1 MRASAKLIHV
11 EDLKRC
17 ASKGILSD
25 GQLEEILAAVGQ
37 APPAKP
43 EAHKGFNLPN
53 ICYYFGAMVIAFAY
67 TYLVYRHWDALTYGH
82 LLGMSLGTA
91 ALLAGLGYPLRYRW
105 RFPTAGGLLI
115 FAAVVLTPFTVYCVE
130 HLMGWWPATGAGQ
143 YTQYFRVIHGNW
155 IVMELV
161 TIVVSGLVLW
171 WVRFPFLTA
180 IPAHAMWFLAMDI
193 GALLV
198 GSSGYS
204 AQADW
209 ELRKQITVGV
219 GLAMVAA
226 GYLLERRTEED
237 YSFWLYLFGLL
248 GFSGGLSLMRSQ
260 SEVAA
265 FLGYFL
271 PHLAMIPLSV
281 YLNRKTFLVFGALG
295 AYTYLGHLAFRV
307 FPDAWVFPI
316 VLGFAGLSLILAT
329 VLVQKHRATLR
340 RKVDRQGFDRQKQY
354 AEGCND
360 A

>member
-1 MRASAKLIHV
+1 MRASATLIDV

-25 GQLEEILAAVGQ
+25 GQLEEILAAIGQ
-37 APPAKP
+37 ARPTKP
-43 EAHKGFNLPN
+43 EAQKGFNLPN

-67 TYLVYRHWDALTYGH
+67 TYLVYRHWDALAYGH
-82 LLGMSLGTA
+82 LLGISVGTA

-115 FAAVVLTPFTVYCVE
+115 FAATALTPLTVYCAE
-130 HLMGWWPATGAGQ
+130 QLMGWWPATGVGQ

-155 IVMELV
+155 IVMELL
-161 TIVVSGLVLW
+161 TIAVSVLVLW
-171 WVRFPFLTA
+171 SVRFPFLTA

-198 GSSGYS
+198 GPGGDV
-204 AQADW
+204 QADW
-209 ELRKQITVGV
+209 EIRKQITVGV
-219 GLAMVAA
+219 GLAMVAV
-226 GYLLERRTEED
+226 GYLLDRRTKED

-248 GFSGGLSLMRSQ
+248 GFSGGLSLMRSH

-281 YLNRKTFLVFGALG
+281 YLKRKTFLVFGALG
-295 AYTYLGHLAFRV
+295 TYAYLGHLAFQV
-307 FPDAWVFPI
+307 FPDAWAFPI
-316 VLGFAGLSLILAT
+316 VLAFAGLSLILAT
-329 VLVQKHRATLR
+329 VLVQKHRARLG
-340 RKVDRQGFDRQKQY
+340 RKVDRQGFDLDSRRPGAQQ
-354 AEGCND
+354 C
-360 A
+360 

>member
-1 MRASAKLIHV
+1 MRASVKLIEV

-17 ASKGILSD
+17 ARRGILSV

-37 APPAKP
+37 APPTKP
-43 EAHKGFNLPN
+43 EVHKGFNLPN
-53 ICYYFGAMVIAFAY
+53 ISYYFGAMVIAFAY

-82 LLGMSLGTA
+82 LLGISLGTA
-91 ALLAGLGYPLRYRW
+91 VLLTGLGYPLRYRW
-105 RFPTAGGLLI
+105 GFPTAGGLLI
-115 FAAVVLTPFTVYCVE
+115 FAATTLTPLTAYCVE
-130 HLMGWWPATGAGQ
+130 HLLGWWPAIGVGQ

-161 TIVVSGLVLW
+161 TIAVSGLVLW

-198 GSSGYS
+198 GPSGDV
-204 AQADW
+204 QANW
-209 ELRKQITVGV
+209 QLRQQITVGV

-226 GYLLERRTEED
+226 GYLLERRTEQD

-248 GFSGGLSLMRSQ
+248 GFTGGLSLMRSH

-281 YLNRKTFLVFGALG
+281 HLNRKVFLVFGALG
-295 AYTYLGHLAFRV
+295 VYAYLGHLAFRV
-307 FPDAWVFPI
+307 FPDAWAFPI
-316 VLGFAGLSLILAT
+316 VLGLAGLSLILAT
-329 VLVQKHRATLR
+329 VLVQKHRAQLR
-340 RKVDRQGFDRQKQY
+340 RHVG
-354 AEGCND
+354 GHGLI
-360 A
+360 